1 MFETLLEQARVHK
14 AKCITGVKIQIGALA
29 GVVPEL
35 LESAFDSY
43 KIGTIAEDAVL
54 TMVKPPFTIRC
65 RACGV
70 ETVRPDFVQAC
81 PACASTDLEI
91 IHGMV
96 DGSRKNRDGN
106 GRPAG
111 RRLRTRDDPPQSA
124 TPAARSRTSGQ
135 EISPVR

>member
-1 MFETLLEQARVHK
+1 MHELSLVDSMFETLLEQARVHK

-91 IHGMV
+91 IHGMELV
-96 DGSRKNRDGN
+96 LEKIEME
-106 GRPAG
+106 
-111 RRLRTRDDPPQSA
+111 TDDPPD
-124 TPAARSRTSGQ
+124 GG
-135 EISPVR
+135 